1 LNSQRLSILHKSCA
15 SYANTDQQL
24 YLANDESDNFAREG
38 GETDCCKSAINNNR
52 AKFKYSGAAANK
64 EK

>member
-1 LNSQRLSILHKSCA
+1 MRKSCA